1 LVPEV
6 NRRARRIGSSPA
18 FLSVLL
24 LAVKYH
30 EYSPHAIL
38 QDTVKCF
45 WIHEATYA
53 SRAEQDITPDGCVE
67 LIFNF
72 GSPYLLRT
80 TSGACPLPASFIVG
94 FQDKPIPII
103 LHGTLK
109 VVAARLFAWGAMAL
123 LQENVNTLTNEVTAL
138 GPDWDSLVRRLK
150 SDVTPGRYEQAA
162 TTLEEFLIHRALL
175 RTYDLKLIQTAAKLL
190 HHTKGEYRV
199 AELADYC
206 QVSVRQLERGFRKVI
221 GTSPKVFART
231 LRFEQAQRRLMFDPD
246 ADLTELAY
254 ECGYFDQAHFIKD
267 FKAFTG
273 RTPSEYA
280 RRMRQMQEIL
290 KSRDVVFLQSPSQPS
305 EYQ

>member
-1 LVPEV
+1 
-6 NRRARRIGSSPA
+6 
-18 FLSVLL
+18 
-24 LAVKYH
+24 
-30 EYSPHAIL
+30 
-38 QDTVKCF
+38 
-45 WIHEATYA
+45 
-53 SRAEQDITPDGCVE
+53 VE

-80 TSGACPLPASFIVG
+80 TSGPSPLPVAVIVG
-94 FQDKPIPII
+94 FQDKIIPLL

-123 LQENVNTLTNEVTAL
+123 LQKNVNTLTNEVTAL
-138 GPDWDSLVRRLK
+138 GPDWDSLPAPEIRRHAGAVRA
-150 SDVTPGRYEQAA
+150 GRW
-162 TTLEEFLIHRALL
+162 TLQEFLIRRALL
-175 RTYDLKLIQTAAKLL
+175 RTYDLKLIQSAAKLL

-231 LRFEQAQRRLMFDPD
+231 LRFERAQRRLMFHPD
-246 ADLTELAY
+246 AELTDLAY

-267 FKAFTG
+267 FKAFAG
-273 RTPSEYA
+273 KTPSEYA
-280 RRMRQMQEIL
+280 QQMRQMQAVL